1 MYFMAVES
9 LCEMDLGPV
18 WDIVGF
24 IVDAIWFGI
33 PLLLIILGSIDL
45 GKAVIASKED
55 EVKKAW
61 KAFGRRFLYAVAVFA
76 VVWVVTLVFDTV
88 GKLDLN
94 DVTASDTSGWKAC
107 WCQIRDNCPK
117 K

>member
-1 MYFMAVES
+1 MYFLEMVG
-9 LCEMDLGPV
+9 LCEMELGPV

-24 IVDAIWFGI
+24 VIDAIWIGI
-33 PLLLIILGSIDL
+33 PVIMVILGMLDL

-61 KAFGRRFLYAVAVFA
+61 KAFGRRLLYAVAVFA

-88 GKLDLN
+88 GKLGLD
-94 DVTASDTSGWKAC
+94 DAGTAETTGWKAC
-107 WCQIRDNCPK
+107 WCQIRDNCPTK
-117 K
+117 

>member
-1 MYFMAVES
+1 MYFLEIAS
-9 LCEMDLGPV
+9 DICAMDNLGPV

-24 IVDAIWFGI
+24 VVRTIWYGI

-76 VVWVVTLVFDTV
+76 VVWIVTIVLNVVSGLGFTNGKAGQTV
-88 GKLDLN
+88 N
-94 DVTASDTSGWKAC
+94 TSGWEAC
-107 WCQIRDNCPK
+107 WEKIIN
-117 K
+117 